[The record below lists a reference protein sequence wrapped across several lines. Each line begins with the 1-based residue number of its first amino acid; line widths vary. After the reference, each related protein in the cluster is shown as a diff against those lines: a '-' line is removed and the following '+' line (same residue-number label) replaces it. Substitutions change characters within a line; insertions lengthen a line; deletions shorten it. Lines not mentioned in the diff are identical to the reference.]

1 MERLTGSILNDFMT
15 IGTAAPDGITDR
27 DLRLKETF
35 CWRTAF
41 LLRIAIDVIDGG
53 ILVESLVDIF
63 VSLVDQ
69 ESSYCVASD
78 SMGIGMRRL
87 IISARGQAGDY
98 GSKIWKGW

>member
-1 MERLTGSILNDFMT
+1 MERLTGSILNDFIT
-15 IGTAAPDGITDR
+15 IGTATSDGITDTN
-27 DLRLKETF
+27 LRLKETL

-53 ILVESLVDIF
+53 VLAESLVDIY

-69 ESSYCVASD
+69 DSSYCVASD
-78 SMGIGMRRL
+78 SMGVGMCRL
-87 IISARGQAGDY
+87 VISARGQAGDY